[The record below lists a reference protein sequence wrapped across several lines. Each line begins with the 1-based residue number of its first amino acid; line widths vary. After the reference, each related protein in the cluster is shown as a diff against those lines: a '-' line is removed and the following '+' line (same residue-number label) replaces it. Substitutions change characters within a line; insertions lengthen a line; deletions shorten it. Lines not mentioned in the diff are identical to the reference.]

1 MAEGLKVLMMGGQ
14 RVGKSSALAAVM
26 DAFISGH
33 AKDVLTAKDT
43 TVLTKIEGEK
53 QASISS
59 KLAEAQEMLSKYK
72 GKTIIV
78 NSGKTNKKWD
88 YNLAL
93 TIAGTNDTMT
103 MTFTDVNGE
112 FFEGGNIH
120 QDEIISLIQEYD
132 VFIVAIDT
140 PFMMEARNDENE
152 FVDSIINRKYNCI
165 DGIHTFLSQIDDQ
178 NGQNSKLVIF
188 TPIKCELW
196 AKSGRL
202 SDVVE
207 AVNEDYHT
215 TISALKKYKSIQI
228 EILPIQT
235 VGSATFDS
243 HREAYVFEW
252 VEKMLFL
259 FKRNMS
265 SKCGL
270 LPDGR
275 IILSNGEV
283 KGKGNGTLKE
293 DMDAVLIAGSDIVR
307 PNSWFKIESNAYA
320 PHNCEQ
326 LAFHILEFMLL
337 KVLDAK
343 IREEEG
349 QSGFIKGVKAAMNF
363 ILNVGTLGLW
373 NKLKDLFGDISI
385 DQMQKAIAELKS
397 KNMIKYSGEG
407 ISIIKS
413 CTFKQ

>member
-1 MAEGLKVLMMGGQ
+1 MNLQVLMMGGQ

-349 QSGFIKGVKAAMNF
+349 QCGFIKGVKAAMNF